1 MYLTTEQ
8 LAIANQAVVETFE
21 QTCIAWQAIPHWN
34 TCDPG
39 GSRVRNDV
47 VNNPGFLKV
56 RSRQVSF
63 KVTLVQTTAPTLDSL
78 IAEVNWATT
87 KLARKVDNRVIRS
100 LRINVPNANRIWFP
114 ALSPQYLLNN
124 LINARAK
131 IENAGYRAPSCLI
144 TNTKGLKE
152 LSNLKAGYPITNELL
167 ASAHVNSLHR
177 ASQLYRELTV
187 VDSKGTDDT
196 TAPKQSGTVMLMIGR
211 RQLIAHAGAPEAS
224 SGEEPVDLAIAV
236 APSLEVLGETSLS
249 RIEMAVRIRF
259 ALRIK
264 DRRSLAALYG
274 KPRKK

>member
-8 LAIANQAVVETFE
+8 LAIANQAAVETFE

-63 KVTLVQTTAPTLDSL
+63 KVTLVQTSAPNLDSL
-78 IAEVNWATT
+78 IAEVNWAATT
-87 KLARKVDNRVIRS
+87 LARRVDNRVIKS
-100 LRINVPNANRIWFP
+100 LRNNVPTANRIWFP
-114 ALSPQYLLNN
+114 ALSPKYLLDN

-131 IENAGYRAPSCLI
+131 IENAGYRAPACLI
-144 TNTKGLKE
+144 TNTAGLKY
-152 LSNLKAGYPITNELL
+152 LSDPSAGYPITNELL

-177 ASQLYRELTV
+177 ASQLYRMLTV
-187 VDSKGTDDT
+187 VDSNGNDDT
-196 TAPKQSGTVMLMIGR
+196 TAPKQSGTVMLMLGR

-224 SGEEPVDLAIAV
+224 SGEEPIDLAIAV
-236 APSLEVLGETSLS
+236 APSLEVLGETTQS

-274 KPRKK
+274 KPLKK